1 MIHFPAINF
10 WCSTGIHSR
19 NPFIFIIS
27 ISYPILNFDD
37 MIKLQIFPFVYQWSP
52 ADSYRRLVLM
62 NISNLSL
69 VFVPILHANRLMETF
84 S

>member
-1 MIHFPAINF
+1 
-10 WCSTGIHSR
+10 
-19 NPFIFIIS
+19 
-27 ISYPILNFDD
+27 